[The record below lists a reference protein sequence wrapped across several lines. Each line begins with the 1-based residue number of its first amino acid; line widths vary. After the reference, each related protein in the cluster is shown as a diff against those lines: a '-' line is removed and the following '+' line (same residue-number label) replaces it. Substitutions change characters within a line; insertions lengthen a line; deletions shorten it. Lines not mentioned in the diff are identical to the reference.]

1 MTDFTAVNERRTSN
15 MKLET
20 IVREANEAQKEA
32 VCEALIASMG
42 KLSQE
47 GLESLTEEIYE
58 IVYGCHF
65 NRETYEEAVS
75 SMVNEDG
82 TTGEHWTATDLS
94 DLGKDNTSEND
105 RFNLY
110 DFAYTANMLY
120 SDYCQLLGSDR
131 EFYMKLSLAFLN
143 DRDAPNGKAW
153 KYYRAM
159 KRDNKF

>member
-47 GLESLTEEIYE
+47 SLESLKEEIYE

-82 TTGEHWTATDLS
+82 TTGAHFTFDEAVNLM
-94 DLGKDNTSEND
+94 NAND
-105 RFNLY
+105 IQKGTLFNDY
-110 DFAYTANMLY
+110 DFAYTINMVY
-120 SDYCQLLGSDR
+120 SDYSTMLGNDNNVYAKFAER
-131 EFYMKLSLAFLN
+131 FLR
-143 DRDAPNGKAW
+143 DPDAPNGKAW
-153 KYYRAM
+153 KYYKAM
-159 KRDNKF
+159 VC

>member
-1 MTDFTAVNERRTSN
+1 

-20 IVREANEAQKEA
+20 IVREADETQKEA
-32 VCEALIASMG
+32 ICGALIASMG

-75 SMVNEDG
+75 AMVNEDG
-82 TTGEHWTATDLS
+82 TTGAHFTFDEAVNLMMTN
-94 DLGKDNTSEND
+94 GIRKDALFND
-105 RFNLY
+105 Y
-110 DFAYTANMLY
+110 DFAYTINMIY
-120 SDYCQLLGSDR
+120 SDYSAMLGNDNNVYAR
-131 EFYMKLSLAFLN
+131 FAEKFLR
-143 DRDAPNGKAW
+143 DSDAPKGKAW

-159 KRDNKF
+159 VC